1 MLGLNRVK
9 LIAFMV
15 FLLFFTGVAQ
25 AGNGININLSN
36 KDINFGFLTKSDFED
51 ESDVSD
57 LGFVQAHVNV
67 LLVDEGSTYAVDG
80 LLAVGRTVPLD
91 SSEWNFGVGIRP
103 IAANIK
109 QGSTTRATF
118 AVQLGGVAEYR
129 ISVGEVSDF
138 YIATRAFYSPDIITF
153 SDDFDASSHY
163 GVQVGIFIVANT
175 AVYVEYAQE
184 KFTATKGGLDGDLI
198 DGAFFGLRFGL

>member
-9 LIAFMV
+9 LIAFLA
-15 FLLFFTGVAQ
+15 FLLLFTGVAQ

-36 KDINFGFLTKSDFED
+36 KDINFGFLTTSKFED
-51 ESDVSD
+51 DSDVSD
-57 LGFVQAHVNV
+57 LGFVQAHVNL

-109 QGSTTRATF
+109 QASTTRATF
-118 AVQLGGVAEYR
+118 AVQLGGIAEYR
-129 ISVGEVSDF
+129 LSIGEVSDF
-138 YIATRAFYSPDIITF
+138 FIAVRAFYSPDVITF

-163 GVQVGIFIVANT
+163 AAQVGVFIVANT

-184 KFTATKGGLDGDLI
+184 KFTASQGGLDGDLI
-198 DGAFFGLRFGL
+198 DGAFFGIRFGL